1 MITKLIVATGKSAG
15 RSISIKRNKLLIGRA
30 EECDVRPLSE
40 DVSRRHCAVHVGP
53 ADVWVEDLG
62 SRNGTFVNGVRIV
75 AKTKVSSGD
84 LIRVGALELTVSCSE
99 PAATGGDQDV
109 SKWLMADESPAGMF
123 DTTRS
128 LSMPADSTLDD
139 SGIVRRP
146 AAEPVKLAAENT
158 VVAGSADGGKAAETT
173 LVGMAVTPAAQP
185 ADHATAG
192 GAAAAPQAVEAA
204 AKSTPAAPAKEAQP
218 GPAPKGGK
226 NVAVNSRDAA
236 AEALKKFFNNR

>member
-62 SRNGTFVNGVRIV
+62 SRNGTFVNGVRIA
-75 AKTKVSSGD
+75 AKTKVASGD

-139 SGIVRRP
+139 SGVVRQP
-146 AAEPVKLAAENT
+146 TAEPVKLAAE
-158 VVAGSADGGKAAETT
+158 VVGSADGGGAPGTT
-173 LVGMAVTPAAQP
+173 MVGMAVAGAAQP
-185 ADHATAG
+185 AQQATAG
-192 GAAAAPQAVEAA
+192 VAAAPAAVVEAA
-204 AKSTPAAPAKEAQP
+204 AKNTPAPPAKEPQP

-226 NVAVNSRDAA
+226 NAAVNSRDAA

>member
-62 SRNGTFVNGVRIV
+62 SRNGTCVNGVRIA

-128 LSMPADSTLDD
+128 LSMPADSTADD
-139 SGIVRRP
+139 SGVVRQP
-146 AAEPVKLAAENT
+146 VAETVKLDAD
-158 VVAGSADGGKAAETT
+158 VGGSANGGLASGTT
-173 LVGMAVTPAAQP
+173 LVGMAVTGAAQP
-185 ADHATAG
+185 AHHATAG
-192 GAAAAPQAVEAA
+192 LAEVAAPAVEAA

-218 GPAPKGGK
+218 SPAPKGGK
-226 NVAVNSRDAA
+226 NAAVNSRDAA